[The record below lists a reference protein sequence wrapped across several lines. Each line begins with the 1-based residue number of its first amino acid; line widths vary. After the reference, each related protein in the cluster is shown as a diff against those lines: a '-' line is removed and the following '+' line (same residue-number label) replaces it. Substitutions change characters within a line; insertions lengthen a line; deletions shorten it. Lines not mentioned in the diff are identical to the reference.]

1 MNKEQKIMSVVSNG
15 IKKINPYTKAY
26 AVDKGVR
33 RFLFYK
39 DISLNHFKLLV
50 EDFAPIKDMEE
61 VKRDNRGYY
70 LETELGKLRLRKGV
84 LSTYLKNQAFSLNRI
99 ALDEKGF
106 IFSDSIDKAVYS
118 KNINNR
124 EAAFVASS
132 NDKDTMHEYCYLRYE
147 GFTIPNASSVLD
159 LVINMSNEDR
169 MYGVKLALELK
180 SYNIADSLT
189 AFNIFSHM
197 NSKVNPSDMR
207 DFFVNC
213 ARNLYSINE
222 PITDKNRVT
231 NSLIGLVYALERKDG
246 FDGDKFDKAFNKYGV
261 NVPSNIYGE
270 VRRIF
275 LNGKSDLIYGSS
287 CPSMNSNVKFIQHLV
302 NRYLIMLGE

>member
-15 IKKINPYTKAY
+15 IKKISPYTKTY
-26 AVDKGVR
+26 AIDKGVR

-50 EDFAPIKDMEE
+50 EDFAPIRDIAE

-70 LETELGKLRLRKGV
+70 LETELGKLRIKKGI
-84 LSTYLKNQAFSLNRI
+84 LNTYLKNQAFSLNRI

-106 IFSDSIDKAVYS
+106 IFSDSIDREVYNR
-118 KNINNR
+118 NINNR
-124 EAAFVASS
+124 EATFINV
-132 NDKDTMHEYCYLRYE
+132 NNNKDAMYEYCYLRYE
-147 GFTIPNASSVLD
+147 GFNTTNTTSICN
-159 LVINMSNEDR
+159 LVKNMSNEDK

-189 AFNIFSHM
+189 TLDIFYHM
-197 NSKVNPSDMR
+197 NPSISNYDVKN
-207 DFFVNC
+207 FFMNC
-213 ARNLYSINE
+213 VKDNYSINE

-231 NSLIGLVYALERKDG
+231 NSLIGLVYALERRDG
-246 FDGDKFDKAFNKYGV
+246 FDEDEFDKAFDKYGV
-261 NVPSNIYGE
+261 NIPNNIHEE
-270 VRRIF
+270 VKRIF
-275 LNGKSDLIYGSS
+275 LNGKSDLIYESS

-302 NRYLIMLGE
+302 NRYSMMLGE

>member
-26 AVDKGVR
+26 AIDKGVR

-50 EDFAPIKDMEE
+50 EDFAPIRDIAE

-84 LSTYLKNQAFSLNRI
+84 LSKYLENQAFSLNRI

-106 IFSDSIDKAVYS
+106 IFSNSIDKCTY
-118 KNINNR
+118 KNNINNR
-124 EAAFVASS
+124 EATLVASS
-132 NDKDTMHEYCYLRYE
+132 NDKNAMHEYCYLRYE
-147 GFTIPNASSVLD
+147 GFNTTNTTSVLD
-159 LVINMSNEDR
+159 LVRDMSNEDK

-180 SYNIADSLT
+180 SYNIADSLNT
-189 AFNIFSHM
+189 FNIFNHM
-197 NSKVNPSDMR
+197 NPRVSSYNIK
-207 DFFVNC
+207 DFFMNC
-213 ARNLYSINE
+213 ARNNYSIDE

-231 NSLIGLVYALERKDG
+231 NSLIGLVYALERRDG
-246 FDGDKFDKAFNKYGV
+246 FDGDKFDKAFDKYGV
-261 NVPSNIYGE
+261 NVPSNIREE
-270 VRRIF
+270 VKRIF
-275 LNGKSDLIYGSS
+275 LNGKSNLIYESS
-287 CPSMNSNVKFIQHLV
+287 CPSMDSNVKFIQHLV
-302 NRYLIMLGE
+302 NRYLVMLGE

>member
-106 IFSDSIDKAVYS
+106 IFSDSIDKAVYN

-124 EAAFVASS
+124 EAALMPSS
-132 NDKDTMHEYCYLRYE
+132 NNKDT
-147 GFTIPNASSVLD
+147 
-159 LVINMSNEDR
+159 
-169 MYGVKLALELK
+169 
-180 SYNIADSLT
+180 
-189 AFNIFSHM
+189 
-197 NSKVNPSDMR
+197 
-207 DFFVNC
+207 
-213 ARNLYSINE
+213 INE
-222 PITDKNRVT
+222 
-231 NSLIGLVYALERKDG
+231 
-246 FDGDKFDKAFNKYGV
+246 
-261 NVPSNIYGE
+261 
-270 VRRIF
+270 
-275 LNGKSDLIYGSS
+275 
-287 CPSMNSNVKFIQHLV
+287 
-302 NRYLIMLGE
+302 

>member
-1 MNKEQKIMSVVSNG
+1 MNKEQKIMSVVSKG
-15 IKKINPYTKAY
+15 IKKLNPYTKTY

-39 DISLNHFKLLV
+39 DISLSHFKLLV
-50 EDFAPIKDMEE
+50 EDFTPIRDMI
-61 VKRDNRGYY
+61 KRDNRGYY

-84 LSTYLKNQAFSLNRI
+84 LSTYLKNQAFSLNSI

-132 NDKDTMHEYCYLRYE
+132 NDKNTMHEYCYLRYE
-147 GFTIPNASSVLD
+147 GFTISNASSVLD
-159 LVINMSNEDR
+159 LVMNMSNEDR

-180 SYNIADSLT
+180 SYNIADSLN

-197 NSKVNPSDMR
+197 NPKVSSCDIK
-207 DFFVNC
+207 DFFMNC
-213 ARNLYSINE
+213 ARNNYSIDE
-222 PITDKNRVT
+222 PITDKNKVT
-231 NSLIGLVYALERKDG
+231 NSLIGLVYALERRDG

-261 NVPSNIYGE
+261 NVPSNIHEE
-270 VRRIF
+270 VKRIF
-275 LNGKSDLIYGSS
+275 LNGKSDLIYESS

-302 NRYLIMLGE
+302 NRYLVMLGE

>member
-15 IKKINPYTKAY
+15 IKKINPYIKAY

-106 IFSDSIDKAVYS
+106 IFSDSIDKAVYN

-180 SYNIADSLT
+180 SYNIADSLN

-231 NSLIGLVYALERKDG
+231 NSLISLVYALERKDG

-261 NVPSNIYGE
+261 NVPSNIYEE

-275 LNGKSDLIYGSS
+275 LNGKSDLIYESN
-287 CPSMNSNVKFIQHLV
+287 CPSMDSNVKFIQHLV

>member
-15 IKKINPYTKAY
+15 IKKLSPYTKAY

-50 EDFAPIKDMEE
+50 EDFTPIRDMIE
-61 VKRDNRGYY
+61 RDNRGYY

-84 LSTYLKNQAFSLNRI
+84 LSTYFKKQAFSLNRI

-106 IFSDSIDKAVYS
+106 VFSDSIYKTVYGRD
-118 KNINNR
+118 INNR
-124 EAAFVASS
+124 EASFVESN
-132 NDKDTMHEYCYLRYE
+132 NDKKTMYEYCYLRYE
-147 GFTIPNASSVLD
+147 GFGISNTPSVLD
-159 LVINMSNEDR
+159 LVTNMSNEDK

-180 SYNIADSLT
+180 SYNIASSLND
-189 AFNIFSHM
+189 FNIFSDM
-197 NSKVNPSDMR
+197 NPKVSSCDIK
-207 DFFVNC
+207 DFFMNC
-213 ARNLYSINE
+213 ARNNYSIDE
-222 PITDKNRVT
+222 SITDKNRVT
-231 NSLIGLVYALERKDG
+231 NSLMGLVYALERRDG

-261 NVPSNIYGE
+261 NVPSNIYEE

-275 LNGKSDLIYGSS
+275 LNGKSDLIYESS
-287 CPSMNSNVKFIQHLV
+287 CPSMDSNVKFIQHLV
-302 NRYLIMLGE
+302 NRYLMMLGE

>member
-106 IFSDSIDKAVYS
+106 IFSDSIDKAVYN

-124 EAAFVASS
+124 GATFVASS
-132 NDKDTMHEYCYLRYE
+132 NDKNTMHEYCYLRYE

-180 SYNIADSLT
+180 SYNIADSLN

-213 ARNLYSINE
+213 VRNLYSINE
-222 PITDKNRVT
+222 PITDKNRVI

-275 LNGKSDLIYGSS
+275 LNGKSDLIYESN

-302 NRYLIMLGE
+302 NRYLMMLGE